1 MISIDITLL
10 LHIINIIVLMMVLN
24 AVLYKPVLGILEK
37 RAQRIDTLQ
46 GEVVQF
52 ELDAK
57 AQQAE
62 LDRKMREASA
72 RAKKA
77 LDEAKAQA
85 QAIGSEK
92 LAAIREASDQD
103 KKKALASAHEQV
115 ESARKTLQANTTDFA
130 SAMAE
135 KILGRSLKA

>member
-10 LHIINIIVLMMVLN
+10 LHVINIVVLMLVLN
-24 AVLYKPVLGILEK
+24 AVLYKPILGIMEK

-92 LAAIREASDQD
+92 LASIREASDQD
-103 KKKALASAHEQV
+103 KKKGFGQRPRTS
-115 ESARKTLQANTTDFA
+115 
-130 SAMAE
+130 
-135 KILGRSLKA
+135 

>member
-1 MISIDITLL
+1 MITIDITLL
-10 LHIINIIVLMMVLN
+10 IHIINMIVLMFALN
-24 AVLYKPVLGILEK
+24 AILYKPILGILEK
-37 RAQRIDTLQ
+37 RAQRIDALQ

-52 ELDAK
+52 EMDAQ

-85 QAIGSEK
+85 QASGSEK
-92 LAAIREASDQD
+92 LAAIRSATDED
-103 KKKALASAHEQV
+103 KKKHWPAP
-115 ESARKTLQANTTDFA
+115 RN
-130 SAMAE
+130 
-135 KILGRSLKA
+135 R